1 LPGNPAHHSTEEYHL
16 NGTIRS
22 TPAAANRR
30 DDRPRTRPARRGNL
44 QCTCVRSDGSK
55 PVFAPLRDGVDGII
69 D

>member
-1 LPGNPAHHSTEEYHL
+1 MKEYHL

-30 DDRPRTRPARRGNL
+30 DDRPRPAPAHRGRRR
-44 QCTCVRSDGSK
+44 CTCVRGDGSK